1 MGLQQKLNERKQ
13 SFLASGKASP
23 AMIETMHRST
33 EELRASGI
41 MKHALQVG
49 GTAPHFELPNQEG
62 RQISSRKLLEKGPLV
77 LSFFRGVW

>member
-13 SFLASGKASP
+13 AFLASGKASP
-23 AMIETMHRST
+23 AMIQTMQGST

-41 MKHALQVG
+41 MKQALTTG
-49 GTAPHFELPNQEG
+49 DTAPHFELPNQDG
-62 RQISSRKLLEKGPLV
+62 HLISSAGLLAKDPLV

>member
-13 SFLASGKASP
+13 SFLSSGKASP

-41 MKHALQVG
+41 MQNTLKVG
-49 GTAPHFELPNQEG
+49 DTAPHFELPNQDG
-62 RQISSRKLLEKGPLV
+62 HLINSGKLLENGPLV